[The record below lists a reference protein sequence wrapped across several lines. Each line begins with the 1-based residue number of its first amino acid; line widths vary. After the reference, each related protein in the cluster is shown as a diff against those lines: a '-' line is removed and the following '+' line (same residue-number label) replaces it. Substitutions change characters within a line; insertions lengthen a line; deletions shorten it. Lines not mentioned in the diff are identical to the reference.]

1 MENFKYKRKPI
12 VCGPEVRFLTDELQK
27 KFVLKFCVVVV
38 TGAVLSGALIYW
50 QSRQTLTTV
59 FDKGRLTVMS
69 TADFILP
76 SVLFSTFW
84 TIIFIG
90 LLLAL
95 VIGLSFRRMR
105 HSLCQIKYEVEKAG
119 AGALDD
125 VHLNFRRKDD
135 EFKVLALSLH
145 GLIQDFK
152 KFLAEIKTG
161 TQSLQ
166 KDLLDEEAR
175 GVILPKKFKE
185 DLAALNQK
193 LSKFRP

>member
-12 VCGPEVRFLTDELQK
+12 VCGPEVHFLTDELQK
-27 KFVLKFCVVVV
+27 KFVLKFCIVVV
-38 TGAVLSGALIYW
+38 TGAVLAGALIYW
-50 QSRQTLTTV
+50 QSRETLTTV

-76 SVLFSTFW
+76 SVLLSTFW
-84 TIIFIG
+84 TIVFIG
-90 LLLAL
+90 LLLAF
-95 VIGLSFRRMR
+95 VIGVSFQRMR
-105 HSLCQIKYEVEKAG
+105 HSLCQIKYEVEKAD

-145 GLIQDFK
+145 SLIQDFK
-152 KFLAEIKTG
+152 KVLADIKTG
-161 TQSLQ
+161 TQSLE
-166 KDLLDEEAR
+166 KDISDEEAK
-175 GVILPKKFKE
+175 GVILSKKLKE

-193 LSKFRP
+193 LSKFHP

>member
-1 MENFKYKRKPI
+1 MENYKKKRKQI
-12 VCGPEVRFLTDELQK
+12 TCGPEVHFLTDELQK
-27 KFVLKFCVVVV
+27 KFVLKFCSVVV
-38 TGAVLSGALIYW
+38 TGAILAGALIYW

-76 SVLFSTFW
+76 YVLLSMFW
-84 TIIFIG
+84 TIVFIG

-95 VIGLSFRRMR
+95 VIGVSFRRMR
-105 HSLCQIKYEVEKAG
+105 HSLCQIKYEVEKAD
-119 AGALDD
+119 AGALND

-145 GLIQDFK
+145 GLIQDLK
-152 KFLAEIKTG
+152 RYLVDVRTA
-161 TQSLQ
+161 TQSLE
-166 KDLLDEEAR
+166 KDLRDEEAR
-175 GVILPKKFKE
+175 GAVLPPKFKE